1 VADGVP
7 QPLNASLCGLAQ
19 QGQILGSS
27 PRTWL
32 GERVLDRV
40 EVRTVRRQIKQ
51 PRARC
56 FDGRAHACAFMAAEA
71 CPGPRSGIVHDDD
84 IAGLQFGHE
93 HLRDPRFRGGR
104 RKRGRPARAWGRQA
118 ASGQPCLSGA
128 TRQRRSWFS
137 NARGAAPC
145 ADAVRAGR
153 AHKSAPCWSWPRP
166 ALGPDPRVSSM
177 KISLSGSRSSWPSNQ
192 SWRFARMSGRCC
204 SQACAVF
211 MEWPAPFLRHG
222 L

>member
-1 VADGVP
+1 
-7 QPLNASLCGLAQ
+7 LAKAFS
-19 QGQILGSS
+19 IGS
-27 PRTWL
+27 
-32 GERVLDRV
+32 
-40 EVRTVRRQIKQ
+40 K
-51 PRARC
+51 
-56 FDGRAHACAFMAAEA
+56 A
-71 CPGPRSGIVHDDD
+71 CPGQRSGVGAIRWQVEQLRPGGFDCLAHAGHLVSRKIVHDHD

-104 RKRGRPARAWGRQA
+104 RKRGRPARAWDRRA
-118 ASGQPCLSGA
+118 ASALSARPSA
-128 TRQRRSWFS
+128 TRRQRSWFS

-177 KISLSGSRSSWPSNQ
+177 KISLSGSRSSWLSNQ
-192 SWRFARMSGRCC
+192 SWRFARTSGRCC
-204 SQACAVF
+204 SLAWPVF